1 MFQTNQ
7 KYKVAV
13 IGSGISG
20 ISAAWFL
27 SQKHDV
33 TLFEKNATLGGHT
46 NTRDLVLAN
55 GEKTAVDTGFI
66 VYNEPNYPL
75 LTAMFKHLNIETF
88 PTNMSFGVSVDQ
100 GRLEYAGSNL
110 NTLFAQRSKI
120 FSPRHWRMIANI
132 LRFNKQAKADLNG
145 YLDPNLTLGDYLKM
159 HGFGQAMQQDYLLP
173 MAAAI
178 WSCPTETMAQFPAR
192 SFLQFFSNHGL
203 LSIKDRPQW
212 ATVVKGSRTYLNAI
226 IALNSFKVIQ
236 EGIAQVKLPENANQ
250 TTRLITAAG
259 VSHAFDQV
267 IFACHGDEAA
277 QLLPQKNF
285 ALLKNFTYQYNQA
298 WLHTDVK
305 QMPTIKSAWS
315 AWNYLS
321 GKTHDLSGKNRD
333 AQRKV
338 AVTYWMNRLQPLNIK
353 TDVFVTLNPVV
364 EPDAKQVI
372 EKIDYYHPVFDK
384 NAVEAQAKLIH
395 LQGHKNC
402 WFAGAYTGYGF
413 HEDGLAS
420 AAKIA
425 QLWDIPLPW
434 EAK

>member
-7 KYKVAV
+7 KCKVAV

-20 ISAAWFL
+20 ISTAWFL

-46 NTRDLVLAN
+46 NTRDLVLGN

-75 LTAMFKHLNIETF
+75 LTAMFKHLAVETF

-110 NTLFAQRSKI
+110 NTLFAQRRNI

-145 YLDPNLTLGDYLKM
+145 NLNPDLTLGDYLKK

-178 WSCPTETMAQFPAR
+178 WSCPTETMAQFPAK
-192 SFLQFFSNHGL
+192 SFLRFFANHGL
-203 LSIKDRPQW
+203 LDIKDRPQW
-212 ATVVKGSRTYLNAI
+212 ATVVNGSRTYLNKI
-226 IALNSFKVIQ
+226 LALKSFKVVQ
-236 EGIAQVKLPENANQ
+236 QGIEQVLLAEAADQPN
-250 TTRLITAAG
+250 TLITAAG

-267 IFACHGDEAA
+267 VFACHGDEASK
-277 QLLPQKNF
+277 LLPQPDF
-285 ALLKNFTYQYNQA
+285 ALLKNFTYQFNQA
-298 WLHTDVK
+298 WLHTDIK
-305 QMPTIKSAWS
+305 QMPKIKSAWS

-321 GKTHDLSGKNRD
+321 GKTRD
-333 AQRKV
+333 AKREV
-338 AVTYWMNRLQPLNIK
+338 AVTYWMNRLQPLNIN

-364 EPDAKQVI
+364 EPDADQVI

-384 NAVEAQAKLIH
+384 NAVAAQAELVH

-420 AAKIA
+420 GANIAK
-425 QLWDIPLPW
+425 LWNIPLPW
-434 EAK
+434 EVK

>member
-1 MFQTNQ
+1 MFQANQ
-7 KYKVAV
+7 KHKVAV

-20 ISAAWFL
+20 ISSAWFL

-33 TLFEKNATLGGHT
+33 TLFEKESTLGGHT
-46 NTRDLVLAN
+46 NTRDVQLVN

-75 LTAMFKHLNIETF
+75 LTAMFDHLKVATY
-88 PTNMSFGVSVDQ
+88 PTNMSFAVSVDQ

-110 NTLFAQRSKI
+110 DTLFAQRRNI

-132 LRFNKQAKADLNG
+132 LRFNKQAKADLING
-145 YLDPNLTLGDYLKM
+145 LDEKLTLGDYLKQ
-159 HGFGQAMQQDYLLP
+159 HGFGKAMQHDYLLP

-192 SFLQFFSNHGL
+192 SFLQFFANHGL
-203 LSIKDRPQW
+203 LDIKDRPQW
-212 ATVVKGSRTYLNAI
+212 ATVVGGARTYLDKI
-226 IALNSFKVIQ
+226 LALNSFKVVKQ
-236 EGIAQVKLPENANQ
+236 GISQVQLAKEANQ
-250 TTRLITAAG
+250 PIILTSCTG
-259 VSHAFDQV
+259 VSHEFDQV
-267 IFACHGDEAA
+267 VFACHGDEAA
-277 QLLPQKNF
+277 KLLPHTDF
-285 ALLKNFTYQYNQA
+285 ALLKNFTYQFNQA

-305 QMPTIKSAWS
+305 QMPKIKSAWA

-321 GKTHDLSGKNRD
+321 GKNNLATRE
-333 AQRKV
+333 V
-338 AVTYWMNRLQPLNIK
+338 AVTYWMNRLQPLGVN
-353 TDVFVTLNPVV
+353 TDIFVTLNPIT
-364 EPDAKQVI
+364 EPDADQVI
-372 EKIDYYHPVFDK
+372 EKIDYFHPVFDQA
-384 NAVEAQAKLIH
+384 AVAAQADLIH

-425 QLWDIPLPW
+425 GLWEIDLPW
-434 EAK
+434 EAE